1 MCQKYTIKIR
11 KKKIEPARKEKRIL
25 GLDYGNR
32 RIGVAVSD
40 TLGLTAQALEIISR
54 PNPIDHT
61 SSLQRIQSIIKEY
74 GIGAVVLGF
83 PKNMDNSQGQQCEK
97 VIAFMKQLQK
107 KLPDLEIIL
116 QDERLSTLS
125 AERVLDEIG
134 ISGKKR
140 KQYVD
145 KTAAVFILQNY
156 LDKHYPNK
164 PKNNRNIKNNTGG
177 NKMFED
183 TNDIYPEEYE
193 DDDDD
198 YTDLECITV
207 TDEDGVDT
215 DFAVI
220 HELDHNNNKYIVLMK
235 IEELDNDDEEGEA
248 IIYKQGEENGELF
261 FEEIDD
267 DEFLEVAEILKVR
280 LADYEFNF

>member
-1 MCQKYTIKIR
+1 
-11 KKKIEPARKEKRIL
+11 
-25 GLDYGNR
+25 
-32 RIGVAVSD
+32 
-40 TLGLTAQALEIISR
+40 
-54 PNPIDHT
+54 
-61 SSLQRIQSIIKEY
+61 
-74 GIGAVVLGF
+74 
-83 PKNMDNSQGQQCEK
+83 
-97 VIAFMKQLQK
+97 
-107 KLPDLEIIL
+107 
-116 QDERLSTLS
+116 
-125 AERVLDEIG
+125 
-134 ISGKKR
+134 
-140 KQYVD
+140 
-145 KTAAVFILQNY
+145 
-156 LDKHYPNK
+156 
-164 PKNNRNIKNNTGG
+164 
-177 NKMFED
+177 MFED